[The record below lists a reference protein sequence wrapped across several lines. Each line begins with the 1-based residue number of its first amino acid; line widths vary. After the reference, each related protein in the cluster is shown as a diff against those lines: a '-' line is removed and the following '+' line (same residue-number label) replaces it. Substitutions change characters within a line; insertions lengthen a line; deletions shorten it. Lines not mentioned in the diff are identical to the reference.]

1 MEQDIKNEMKQRIL
15 AEIDMSQEI
24 DDMEVRRLVDQ
35 CIMEYKG
42 TTELPLSARIKL
54 RKELFNTVRRMDVLS
69 EFLEDESVTEI
80 MINGYDN
87 IFIERSGRVYK
98 VDQTFENEERLA
110 SIIQQIVAGCN
121 RIVNEAVP
129 IVDARLADGSRVNVV
144 LPPISLNGPTM
155 TIRKFPKEKMTMER
169 LIEVGALSEDAAEFL
184 ERLVK
189 ARYNIFVSGGT
200 GAGKTTFLNALS
212 DYIPQQERVITIEDS
227 AELQLKNVVNLVR
240 LESRNSNVEGTN
252 AVTIRELIKSS
263 LRMRPDRVIVGEVR
277 DAAAIDMLA
286 AMNTGHDGSLS
297 TGHANSSRDMITR
310 LESMVLMGMEL
321 PLEAVRRQIASAVDV
336 IIHLGRLR
344 DGSRKVLEIAE
355 VTGMR
360 DGQVELRTIYQFE
373 EMTTGE
379 MQKQDV
385 TEVFLFQ
392 METAGS
398 QVRKPAENEQ
408 PQKVAGRLLAK
419 AELQDQEKFRRAG
432 IVYKSILHADGISAD
447 AGMRKF
453 WDERKIGR
461 NEQTERCWKK
471 N

>member
-1 MEQDIKNEMKQRIL
+1 MCGKPHGRKWQGRVAEDVMEQEIKNEMKQRIL
-15 AEIDMSQEI
+15 AELDMSQEI

-42 TTELPLSARIKL
+42 TTELPLPARIKL

-184 ERLVK
+184 KRLVK

-297 TGHANSSRDMITR
+297 TGHANSSGDMITR

-360 DGQVELRTIYQFE
+360 EGLVELHTIYEFE
-373 EMTTGE
+373 EM
-379 MQKQDV
+379 
-385 TEVFLFQ
+385 
-392 METAGS
+392 
-398 QVRKPAENEQ
+398 
-408 PQKVAGRLLAK
+408 VAGEEQEVTDMVYAAAGTLSEQNVTDGFQLHKVTGRLRAR
-419 AELQDQEKFRRAG
+419 AELLHQEKFLRAG
-432 IVYKSILHADGISAD
+432 IAYKSVLCAEVRSEG
-447 AGMRKF
+447 AGV
-453 WDERKIGR
+453 
-461 NEQTERCWKK
+461 
-471 N
+471 

>member
-1 MEQDIKNEMKQRIL
+1 MAGRVAEAVMEQEIKNEMKQRIL
-15 AEIDMSQEI
+15 AELDMSQEI

-42 TTELPLSARIKL
+42 TTELPLPARIKL

-87 IFIERSGRVYK
+87 IFIERFGRVYK

-184 ERLVK
+184 KRLVK

-297 TGHANSSRDMITR
+297 TGHANSSGDMITR

-360 DGQVELRTIYQFE
+360 EGLVELHTIYEFE
-373 EMTTGE
+373 EMVAGE
-379 MQKQDV
+379 EQEV
-385 TEVFLFQ
+385 TDMVYAAAGILSEQNVTDGFQ
-392 METAGS
+392 L
-398 QVRKPAENEQ
+398 
-408 PQKVAGRLLAK
+408 QKVTGRLRAR
-419 AELQDQEKFRRAG
+419 AELLHQEKFLRAG
-432 IVYKSILHADGISAD
+432 IAYKSVLCAEVRPEG
-447 AGMRKF
+447 AGV
-453 WDERKIGR
+453 
-461 NEQTERCWKK
+461 
-471 N
+471 

>member
-1 MEQDIKNEMKQRIL
+1 MAGRVAEAVMEQEIKNEMKQRIL
-15 AEIDMSQEI
+15 AELDMSQEI

-42 TTELPLSARIKL
+42 TTELPLPARIKL

-129 IVDARLADGSRVNVV
+129 IVDARLVDGSRVNVV

-184 ERLVK
+184 KRLVK

-297 TGHANSSRDMITR
+297 TGHANSSGDMITR

-360 DGQVELRTIYQFE
+360 EGLVELHTIYEFE
-373 EMTTGE
+373 EMVAGE
-379 MQKQDV
+379 EQEV
-385 TEVFLFQ
+385 TDMVYAAAGTLSEQNVTDGFQ
-392 METAGS
+392 L
-398 QVRKPAENEQ
+398 
-408 PQKVAGRLLAK
+408 QKVTGRLRAR
-419 AELQDQEKFRRAG
+419 AELLHQEKFLRAG
-432 IVYKSILHADGISAD
+432 IAYKSVLCAEVRSEG
-447 AGMRKF
+447 AGV
-453 WDERKIGR
+453 
-461 NEQTERCWKK
+461 
-471 N
+471 

>member
-1 MEQDIKNEMKQRIL
+1 MAGRVAEAVMEQEIKNEMKQRIL
-15 AEIDMSQEI
+15 AELDMSQEI

-42 TTELPLSARIKL
+42 TTELPLPARIKL

-87 IFIERSGRVYK
+87 IFIERSGRIYK

-297 TGHANSSRDMITR
+297 TGHANSSGDMITR
-310 LESMVLMGMEL
+310 LEPMVLMGMEL

-360 DGQVELRTIYQFE
+360 EGLVELHTIYEFE
-373 EMTTGE
+373 EMVAGE
-379 MQKQDV
+379 EQEV
-385 TEVFLFQ
+385 TDMVYAAAGTLSEQNVTDGFQ
-392 METAGS
+392 L
-398 QVRKPAENEQ
+398 
-408 PQKVAGRLLAK
+408 QKVTGRLRAR
-419 AELQDQEKFRRAG
+419 AELLHQEKFLRAG
-432 IVYKSILHADGISAD
+432 IAYKSVLCAEVRSEG
-447 AGMRKF
+447 AGV
-453 WDERKIGR
+453 
-461 NEQTERCWKK
+461 
-471 N
+471 

>member
-1 MEQDIKNEMKQRIL
+1 MAGRVAEAIMEQEIKNEMKQRIL
-15 AEIDMSQEI
+15 AELDMSQEI

-42 TTELPLSARIKL
+42 TTELPLPARIKL

-184 ERLVK
+184 KRLVK

-297 TGHANSSRDMITR
+297 TGHANSSGDMITR
-310 LESMVLMGMEL
+310 LESMVLMGMEF

-360 DGQVELRTIYQFE
+360 EGLVELHTIYEFE
-373 EMTTGE
+373 EMVAGE
-379 MQKQDV
+379 
-385 TEVFLFQ
+385 
-392 METAGS
+392 
-398 QVRKPAENEQ
+398 EQ
-408 PQKVAGRLLAK
+408 EVAGRLRAR
-419 AELQDQEKFRRAG
+419 AELLHQEKFLRAG
-432 IVYKSILHADGISAD
+432 IAYKSVLCAEVRSEG
-447 AGMRKF
+447 AGV
-453 WDERKIGR
+453 
-461 NEQTERCWKK
+461 
-471 N
+471 

>member
-1 MEQDIKNEMKQRIL
+1 MAGRVAEAVMEQEIKNEMKQRIL
-15 AEIDMSQEI
+15 AELDMSQEI

-42 TTELPLSARIKL
+42 TTELPLPARIKL

-184 ERLVK
+184 KRLVK

-240 LESRNSNVEGTN
+240 LESRNSNVEGMN

-297 TGHANSSRDMITR
+297 TGHANSSGDMITR

-360 DGQVELRTIYQFE
+360 EGLVELHTIYEFE
-373 EMTTGE
+373 EMVAGE
-379 MQKQDV
+379 EQEV
-385 TEVFLFQ
+385 TDMVYAAAGTLSEQNVTDGFQ
-392 METAGS
+392 L
-398 QVRKPAENEQ
+398 
-408 PQKVAGRLLAK
+408 QKVTGRLRAR
-419 AELQDQEKFRRAG
+419 AELLHQEKFLRAG
-432 IVYKSILHADGISAD
+432 IAYKSVLCAEVRSEG
-447 AGMRKF
+447 AGV
-453 WDERKIGR
+453 
-461 NEQTERCWKK
+461 
-471 N
+471 

>member
-1 MEQDIKNEMKQRIL
+1 MAGRVAEAVMEQEIKNEMKQRIL
-15 AEIDMSQEI
+15 AELDMSQEI

-42 TTELPLSARIKL
+42 TTELPLPARIKL

-184 ERLVK
+184 KRLVK

-297 TGHANSSRDMITR
+297 TGHANSSGDMITR

-360 DGQVELRTIYQFE
+360 EGLVELHTIYEFE
-373 EMTTGE
+373 EMVAGE
-379 MQKQDV
+379 EQEVADMVYAAAGTLSEQNV
-385 TEVFLFQ
+385 TDGFQ
-392 METAGS
+392 L
-398 QVRKPAENEQ
+398 
-408 PQKVAGRLLAK
+408 QKVTGRLRAR
-419 AELQDQEKFRRAG
+419 AELLHQEKFLRAG
-432 IVYKSILHADGISAD
+432 IAYKSVLCAEVRSEG
-447 AGMRKF
+447 AGV
-453 WDERKIGR
+453 
-461 NEQTERCWKK
+461 
-471 N
+471 

>member
-1 MEQDIKNEMKQRIL
+1 MAGRVAEDVMEQEIKNEMKQRIL
-15 AEIDMSQEI
+15 AELDMSQEI

-42 TTELPLSARIKL
+42 TTELPLPAWIKL

-184 ERLVK
+184 KRLVK

-297 TGHANSSRDMITR
+297 TGHANSSGDMITR

-360 DGQVELRTIYQFE
+360 EGLVELHTIYEFE
-373 EMTTGE
+373 EMVAGE
-379 MQKQDV
+379 EQEV
-385 TEVFLFQ
+385 TDMVYAAAGTLSEQNVTDGFQ
-392 METAGS
+392 L
-398 QVRKPAENEQ
+398 
-408 PQKVAGRLLAK
+408 QKVTGRLRAR
-419 AELQDQEKFRRAG
+419 AELLHQEKFLRAG
-432 IVYKSILHADGISAD
+432 IAYKSVLCAEVRSEG
-447 AGMRKF
+447 AGV
-453 WDERKIGR
+453 
-461 NEQTERCWKK
+461 
-471 N
+471 

>member
-1 MEQDIKNEMKQRIL
+1 MAGRVAEDVMEQEIKNEMKQRIL
-15 AEIDMSQEI
+15 AELDMSQEI

-42 TTELPLSARIKL
+42 TTELPLPARIKL

-184 ERLVK
+184 KRLVK

-297 TGHANSSRDMITR
+297 TGHAKSS
-310 LESMVLMGMEL
+310 
-321 PLEAVRRQIASAVDV
+321 ASN
-336 IIHLGRLR
+336 L
-344 DGSRKVLEIAE
+344 
-355 VTGMR
+355 TG
-360 DGQVELRTIYQFE
+360 DSSENAAGNP
-373 EMTTGE
+373 TGDPSE
-379 MQKQDV
+379 N
-385 TEVFLFQ
+385 
-392 METAGS
+392 TAGNLIGDPS
-398 QVRKPAENEQ
+398 ENLTPRHLLTLPPHIIRSCKLSRHVGTSPDAAVPPAPE
-408 PQKVAGRLLAK
+408 VCL
-419 AELQDQEKFRRAG
+419 
-432 IVYKSILHADGISAD
+432 
-447 AGMRKF
+447 
-453 WDERKIGR
+453 
-461 NEQTERCWKK
+461 
-471 N
+471 

>member
-1 MEQDIKNEMKQRIL
+1 MAGRVAEDVMEQEIKNEMKQRIL
-15 AEIDMSQEI
+15 AELDMSQEI

-42 TTELPLSARIKL
+42 TTELPLPARIKL

-184 ERLVK
+184 KRLVK

-297 TGHANSSRDMITR
+297 TGHANSSGDMITR

-360 DGQVELRTIYQFE
+360 EGLVELHTIYEFE
-373 EMTTGE
+373 EMVAGE
-379 MQKQDV
+379 EQEV
-385 TEVFLFQ
+385 TDMVYAAAGILSEQNVTDGFQ
-392 METAGS
+392 L
-398 QVRKPAENEQ
+398 
-408 PQKVAGRLLAK
+408 QKVTGRLRAR
-419 AELQDQEKFRRAG
+419 AELLHQEKFLRAG
-432 IVYKSILHADGISAD
+432 IAYKSVLCAEVRPEG
-447 AGMRKF
+447 AGV
-453 WDERKIGR
+453 
-461 NEQTERCWKK
+461 
-471 N
+471 

>member
-1 MEQDIKNEMKQRIL
+1 MAGRVAEDVMEQEIKNEMKQRIL
-15 AEIDMSQEI
+15 AELDMSQEI

-42 TTELPLSARIKL
+42 TTELPLPARIKL

-184 ERLVK
+184 KRLVK

-297 TGHANSSRDMITR
+297 TGHANSSGDMITR

-360 DGQVELRTIYQFE
+360 EGLVELHTIYEFE
-373 EMTTGE
+373 EM
-379 MQKQDV
+379 
-385 TEVFLFQ
+385 
-392 METAGS
+392 
-398 QVRKPAENEQ
+398 
-408 PQKVAGRLLAK
+408 VAGEEQEVTDMVYAAAGTLSEQNVTDGFQLHKVTGRLRAR
-419 AELQDQEKFRRAG
+419 AELLHQEKFLRAG
-432 IVYKSILHADGISAD
+432 IAYKSVLCAEVRPEG
-447 AGMRKF
+447 AGV
-453 WDERKIGR
+453 
-461 NEQTERCWKK
+461 
-471 N
+471 

>member
-1 MEQDIKNEMKQRIL
+1 MAGRVAEAVMEQEIKNEIKQRIL
-15 AEIDMSQEI
+15 AELDMSQEI

-42 TTELPLSARIKL
+42 TTELPLPARIKL

-87 IFIERSGRVYK
+87 IFIERSGRIYK

-297 TGHANSSRDMITR
+297 TGHANSSGDMITR

-360 DGQVELRTIYQFE
+360 EGLVELHTIYEFE
-373 EMTTGE
+373 EMVAGE
-379 MQKQDV
+379 EQEV
-385 TEVFLFQ
+385 TDMVYAAAGTLSEQNVTDGFQ
-392 METAGS
+392 L
-398 QVRKPAENEQ
+398 
-408 PQKVAGRLLAK
+408 QKVTGRLRAR
-419 AELQDQEKFRRAG
+419 AELLHQEKFLRAG
-432 IVYKSILHADGISAD
+432 IAYKSVLCAEVRSEG
-447 AGMRKF
+447 AGV
-453 WDERKIGR
+453 
-461 NEQTERCWKK
+461 
-471 N
+471 

>member
-1 MEQDIKNEMKQRIL
+1 MAGRVAEAVMEQEIKNEMKQRIL
-15 AEIDMSQEI
+15 AELDMSQEI

-42 TTELPLSARIKL
+42 TTELPLPARMKL
-54 RKELFNTVRRMDVLS
+54 RKELFNSVRRMDVLS

-184 ERLVK
+184 KRLVK

-240 LESRNSNVEGTN
+240 LESRNSNVEGMN

-297 TGHANSSRDMITR
+297 TGHANSSGDMITR

-360 DGQVELRTIYQFE
+360 EGLVELHTIYEFE
-373 EMTTGE
+373 EMVAGE
-379 MQKQDV
+379 EQEV
-385 TEVFLFQ
+385 TDMVYAAAGTLSEQNVTDGFQ
-392 METAGS
+392 L
-398 QVRKPAENEQ
+398 
-408 PQKVAGRLLAK
+408 QKVTGRLRAR
-419 AELQDQEKFRRAG
+419 AELLHQEKFLRAG
-432 IVYKSILHADGISAD
+432 IAYKSVLCAEVRSEG
-447 AGMRKF
+447 AGV
-453 WDERKIGR
+453 
-461 NEQTERCWKK
+461 
-471 N
+471 